1 MKHRNL
7 FAIGIHAAALAS
19 FMLVAVAV
27 PRIAWTQA
35 SPTPQYHLVK
45 KVVLG
50 GDGGWDYFTADPKT
64 HRIFIG
70 RGAYVMVVNPDG
82 SIAGKIDVG
91 STNNAHAVEFAP
103 DLHKAFTSNGG
114 GSSITI
120 FDPDSLKVL
129 GEVKIMDRDTDG
141 ILYDPYT
148 KRVFTFNGGK
158 GNDATAID
166 AVKGEVVGSVPL
178 GGKPETAQTDGH
190 GHIYVNMEDTSMLKE
205 IDART
210 LKVVD
215 TFPLAPCGTPAGQA
229 IDTKD
234 SLLIVG
240 CRNKMMEFWNYKTH
254 MPAGN
259 VPIGAGNDANRFDP
273 GTSLAFASTGDG
285 HITVAK
291 VEAPNKFTVIQTL
304 DTMRGART
312 MALDTGN
319 HNIYTVTTEFGPA
332 PAATADN
339 PHPRPKQVPNSFS
352 LLIYSLQ

>member
-1 MKHRNL
+1 MKHRKL
-7 FAIGIHAAALAS
+7 FASGISSAVLGLSLLLTFTIPRAAWAQDS
-19 FMLVAVAV
+19 G
-27 PRIAWTQA
+27 
-35 SPTPQYHLVK
+35 TPQYHLVK

-50 GDGGWDYFTADPKT
+50 GEGGWDYFKADPKT

-70 RGAYVMVVNPDG
+70 RGTYVMVVNPDG

-91 STNNAHAVEFAP
+91 STNEAHAVEFAP
-103 DLHKAFTSNGG
+103 NLHKAFTSNGG

-129 GEVKIMDRDTDG
+129 GEVKIKDRDTDG
-141 ILYDPYT
+141 ILYDPST

-166 AVKGEVVGSVPL
+166 AVKGEVVGSIPL
-178 GGKPETAQTDGH
+178 GGKPESAQTDGE
-190 GHIYVNMEDTSMLKE
+190 GHIYVNMEDSSMLKE

-215 TFPLAPCGTPAGQA
+215 TFPLAPCATPAGQA
-229 IDTKD
+229 IDMKD

-240 CRNKMMEFWNYKTH
+240 CRNKMMDFWNYKTH
-254 MPAGN
+254 MTAGT

-291 VEAPNKFTVIQTL
+291 VETPNRFTVIQTL
-304 DTMRGART
+304 DTMQGART

-319 HNIYTVTTEFGPA
+319 HNVYTVTTEFGPA
-332 PAATADN
+332 PAPTADN
-339 PHPRPKQVPNSFS
+339 PHPRPKQVPNSFT
-352 LLIYSLQ
+352 LIIYSL